1 MVRFMLLLAFLMPL
15 ALSAQ
20 EAYGVGDEI
29 DDHSVEHWINPP
41 AWTEFSDLRGDVVVF
56 KKWGCT

>member
-1 MVRFMLLLAFLMPL
+1 MPL